1 MKTFVIGDIHGT
13 YKALVQCLK
22 RSGFDHS
29 RDRLIVLGDV
39 CDGYPDAKQCFDE
52 LLKVKNLDFI
62 LGNHDFWARGWAT
75 RGIKEDVWLTQGGDS
90 TVASYGDGG
99 MPPAH
104 VELLKN
110 AHPWLEWDNKL
121 FVHGGLDPAK
131 PLFEQSLET
140 LIWDR
145 NLINDA
151 WKRFLRGEDRR
162 YTRFAEIFL
171 GHTPTQLFNFSE
183 PLKACN
189 IWDMDTGAGWAG
201 KLTIMDTHTKEYW
214 QSDSVQLL
222 YPGAV
227 PRRTVRQLG
236 DRGQGSGDSW

>member
-22 RSGFDHS
+22 RSGFDHA

-39 CDGYPDAKQCFDE
+39 CDGYQDVKQCFDE

-62 LGNHDFWARGWAT
+62 LGNHDFWAREWAT
-75 RGIKEDVWLTQGGDS
+75 RGIKEDVWLTQGGDN
-90 TVASYGDGG
+90 TVASYADKG

-104 VELLKN
+104 VELLQN
-110 AHPWLEWDNKL
+110 AHPYLEWDNRL
-121 FVHGGLDPAK
+121 FVHGGFDPGK
-131 PLFEQSLET
+131 PLPEQSLET

-151 WKRFLRGEDRR
+151 WKKYRRGEDHR
-162 YTRFAEIFL
+162 YTQFKEIFL
-171 GHTPTQLFNFSE
+171 GHTPTQLFNLSR
-183 PLKACN
+183 PLKVCN
-189 IWDMDTGAGWAG
+189 VWDMDTGAGWAG
-201 KLTIMDTHTKEYW
+201 RLSIMDVRTKEYW
-214 QSDSVQLL
+214 QSDSVQSL
-222 YPGAV
+222 YPDAV

-236 DRGQGSGDSW
+236 DRGLGFS